1 MKVAIVGSNGLI
13 GAALARA
20 LVARGDSVVAL
31 SRSGAAGIGGA
42 LDMRWDPA
50 EGPPPPAALDGADA
64 VVNLAGVPIGGKRWT
79 ADRKRE
85 IRESRTLTTRLIV
98 DALAQEGAPPVLVN
112 GSAVGYYGTTEDTV
126 DETSPAGSDFLAE
139 TCVAWEREAI
149 RATEHGVRVVLARTG
164 IVLARDGGALPQMA
178 LPVKLFAGGP
188 IGGGRQWIP
197 WIHIDD
203 EVGLLLLALDSPDL
217 SGPLNGSAPE
227 PARQRDFVKA
237 LGSALGRPAILPT
250 PAFPLR
256 LAMGEM
262 ATLALEGQRAVPA
275 VALAAGYEYV
285 HPELEAALRAIY
297 A

>member
-13 GAALARA
+13 GSALARA

-31 SRSGAAGIGGA
+31 TRGGAAGVGGA

-50 EGPPPPAALDGADA
+50 EGPPPAAALDGADA

-79 ADRKRE
+79 AGRKRE
-85 IRESRTLTTRLIV
+85 IRESRTLTTRLLV
-98 DALAQEGAPPVLVN
+98 DAIAREGAPPVLVN
-112 GSAVGYYGTTEDTV
+112 GSAVGYYGTTEEAV
-126 DETSPAGSDFLAE
+126 DETSPAGSGFLAE
-139 TCVAWEREAI
+139 TCVAWEREAL
-149 RATEHGVRVVLARTG
+149 RAAAHGVRVVLVRTG
-164 IVLARDGGALPQMA
+164 IVLARDGGALSQMA

-203 EVGLLLLALDSPDL
+203 EVGLLLLALDRSDL

-237 LGSALGRPAILPT
+237 LGSALGRPSFLPT

-275 VALAAGYEYV
+275 VALAAGYEFV

-297 A
+297 P

>member
-42 LDMRWDPA
+42 LDMRWDPV
-50 EGPPPPAALDGADA
+50 EGPPPAAALEGADA

-85 IRESRTLTTRLIV
+85 IRESRTLTTRLLV

-112 GSAVGYYGTTEDTV
+112 GSAVGYYGTTEETV

-139 TCVAWEREAI
+139 TCVAWEREAL
-149 RATEHGVRVVLARTG
+149 RAADHGVRVVLVRTG
-164 IVLARDGGALPQMA
+164 IVLAREGGALSQMA

-203 EVGLLLLALDSPDL
+203 EVGLLLLALDRADL
-217 SGPLNGSAPE
+217 SGPLNASAPE

-237 LGSALGRPAILPT
+237 LGSALGRPSILPT

-275 VALAAGYEYV
+275 VALAAGYAYA
-285 HPELEAALRAIY
+285 HPEIEAAMRAIY

>member
-1 MKVAIVGSNGLI
+1 VKVAIVGSNGLI

-42 LDMRWDPA
+42 LDMRWDPV
-50 EGPPPPAALDGADA
+50 EGPPPAAALEGADA

-85 IRESRTLTTRLIV
+85 IRESRTLTTRLLV

-112 GSAVGYYGTTEDTV
+112 GSAVGYYGTTEETV

-139 TCVAWEREAI
+139 TCVAWEREAL
-149 RATEHGVRVVLARTG
+149 RAADHGVRVVLVRTG
-164 IVLARDGGALPQMA
+164 IVLAREGGALSQMA
-178 LPVKLFAGGP
+178 LPVRLFAGGP

-203 EVGLLLLALDSPDL
+203 EVGLLLLALDRADL
-217 SGPLNGSAPE
+217 SGPLNASAPE

-237 LGSALGRPAILPT
+237 LGSALGRPSILPT

-275 VALAAGYEYV
+275 VALAAGYAYA
-285 HPELEAALRAIY
+285 HPEIEAAMRAIY